1 MKRYNPC
8 HTPQG
13 PASIQENERGRVVLY
28 EEALQLE
35 RKMQFWHTRCREL
48 KDYLRRIGDTTIAAI
63 DGKRGQ
69 DHALEAIKRLVHD
82 ALNAVGVKL

>member
-28 EEALQLE
+28 EGALQLE
-35 RKMQFWHTRCREL
+35 REMQFWRTRCREL
-48 KDYLRRIGDTTIAAI
+48 KNYLRRIGDTAIAQG
-63 DGKRGQ
+63 DQ
-69 DHALEAIKRLVHD
+69 EVERLVRD
-82 ALNAVGVKL
+82 ALNGVGVNP